1 MFGAQ
6 SNLLTTNVRHHTET
20 SQFIC
25 IANQMTGFYMMENI
39 GRYQVKLKSFTN
51 ECSSVRQE
59 FVKYQ
64 KKCTVILEFQ
74 IYEVFYLF
82 VADS

>member
-6 SNLLTTNVRHHTET
+6 SNLLTTSVRHHTET

-39 GRYQVKLKSFTN
+39 GRY
-51 ECSSVRQE
+51 
-59 FVKYQ
+59 
-64 KKCTVILEFQ
+64 
-74 IYEVFYLF
+74 
-82 VADS
+82 